1 MMIFDKTEIIGK
13 SIVQH
18 GPNNDR
24 AYLMKLHPED
34 SNKIVEKLYNLAIIK
49 RYSKIFAKVP
59 ASNVDYFKKNNFKIE
74 ANIPRLYNGREAGY
88 FLAQYFNS
96 NRSYI
101 SKRELSTIKSIVS
114 EAVEP
119 FDPSGINLTSEY
131 QIRTLKISDISEL
144 ADLYK
149 TVFSVYPFPIFKK
162 KYLKTTMENNVKY
175 FGIFKND
182 KLVAASSAEMDFDQ
196 KNAELTDFATHPDHL
211 GNKLSF
217 FLLKKM
223 EDSMHEEGIKT
234 LYTIARTSSH
244 GMNKTFGR
252 SGYIFGGTLINNTLI
267 GESIESMNVWY
278 KNILL

>member
-1 MMIFDKTEIIGK
+1 MMIFDKTEKIGK
-13 SIVQH
+13 STVQH

-34 SNKIVEKLYNLAIIK
+34 SGKIVEKLYNLAIIK

-74 ANIPRLYNGREAGY
+74 ANIPRLYNGSETGY

-101 SKRELSTIKSIVS
+101 SKGELTSIQSIVS

-119 FDPSGINLTSEY
+119 FDPSSVNLTSEY
-131 QIRTLKISDISEL
+131 QIRLLKISDVSAL

-149 TVFSVYPFPIFKK
+149 NVFSVYPFPIFKK
-162 KYLKTTMENNVKY
+162 NYLKDTMGDNVKY
-175 FGIFKND
+175 FGVFKNE
-182 KLVAASSAEMDFDQ
+182 KLIAASSAEIDFGQ

-211 GNKLSF
+211 GNKLSY

-223 EDSMHEEGIKT
+223 EDSMYKKGIKT

-252 SGYIFGGTLINNTLI
+252 SEYNFGGTLINNTLI